1 MMHNLTTEK
10 NIYDAEH
17 LFNEHVW
24 NFIQS
29 TKFLK
34 TKKGEIYKSITVDLP
49 ELFPV
54 ECTGD
59 KTPGIMALNAEVCNK
74 IWTKR

>member
-1 MMHNLTTEK
+1 MHNLTTEK
-10 NIYDAEH
+10 KIYYAAH
-17 LFNEHVW
+17 VFNEQVW
-24 NFIQS
+24 NCIQS

>member
-1 MMHNLTTEK
+1 MHNLTTEK
-10 NIYDAEH
+10 WIYDAAH
-17 LFNEHVW
+17 VFIYNEHVC

-29 TKFLK
+29 TKFLES
-34 TKKGEIYKSITVDLP
+34 KKGEIYKSITVDLP

-54 ECTGD
+54 ECTGN

-74 IWTKR
+74 I

>member
-1 MMHNLTTEK
+1 M
-10 NIYDAEH
+10 
-17 LFNEHVW
+17 
-24 NFIQS
+24 
-29 TKFLK
+29 K

-74 IWTKR
+74 IWTKAFWEMTWN

>member
-1 MMHNLTTEK
+1 MYSMNMSEIVYKVL
-10 NIYDAEH
+10 
-17 LFNEHVW
+17 
-24 NFIQS
+24 NFW
-29 TKFLK
+29 K
-34 TKKGEIYKSITVDLP
+34 TKKGEIYKSITEDLP

>member
-1 MMHNLTTEK
+1 MLHMYSMNKYEIVYKVLNFWKLK
-10 NIYDAEH
+10 N
-17 LFNEHVW
+17 
-24 NFIQS
+24 
-29 TKFLK
+29 
-34 TKKGEIYKSITVDLP
+34 GEIYKSITVDLP

-74 IWTKR
+74 IWTKH

>member
-1 MMHNLTTEK
+1 MYSMNMYEIVYK
-10 NIYDAEH
+10 
-17 LFNEHVW
+17 V
-24 NFIQS
+24 QC

-34 TKKGEIYKSITVDLP
+34 TKKGEIYKSITLDLP

-74 IWTKR
+74 I

>member
-1 MMHNLTTEK
+1 M
-10 NIYDAEH
+10 
-17 LFNEHVW
+17 
-24 NFIQS
+24 
-29 TKFLK
+29 K

-74 IWTKR
+74 IWTKRWCILGNDLKLITKYLTLRYDKKQWR